1 MNVSQVSRNRSWL
14 KNWFIGYAFL
24 LIKRKESELL
34 FMQEPVFYGLTTNLQ
49 LISLLDIFKAKSKVS
64 FDLPAEYFKA
74 HFIKITFSTLSA
86 FLIFY
91 SINVQP
97 PSKSQMIQML
107 SLKKAFYLFA

>member
-49 LISLLDIFKAKSKVS
+49 LISLLEIFKATMRTESPSICHQSTSKRI
-64 FDLPAEYFKA
+64 L
-74 HFIKITFSTLSA
+74 
-86 FLIFY
+86 
-91 SINVQP
+91 
-97 PSKSQMIQML
+97 
-107 SLKKAFYLFA
+107 